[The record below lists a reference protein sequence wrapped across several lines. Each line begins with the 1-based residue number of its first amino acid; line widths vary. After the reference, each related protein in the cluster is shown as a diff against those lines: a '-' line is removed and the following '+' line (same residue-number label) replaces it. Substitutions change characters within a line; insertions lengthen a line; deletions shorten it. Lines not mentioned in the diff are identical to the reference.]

1 MKLILAQPAT
11 PRFRWE
17 LEVLLTNLRQFGTFE
32 VILLFTEHDFTVPIY
47 FRKKYPECSVF
58 TFSDRRDDT
67 SYIPSVRPY
76 LWWKFLQTYP
86 EAENETYIYV
96 DSDIIFREWP
106 DFDSLGVTPKHWVAS
121 NCSGY
126 IGYDYLVSREKGPEI
141 VQSLADICGIT
152 IDQLKATP
160 GAGAQWV
167 IQNPTAAFWKRSYE
181 DSNRI
186 YRYFQ
191 PLKSDVQKW
200 TAEMWAQL
208 FGMTREGIAV
218 EISPE
223 LNFCT
228 ATDDIKRWDEVKIMH
243 NAGVTGSGDMFFKGL
258 YDTTSPLGQDFSG
271 VRKDKVTWKYVEALA
286 KVIL

>member
-1 MKLILAQPAT
+1 MKLILAQPAI

-17 LEVLLTNLRQFGTFE
+17 LEVLLTNLRQFGSHE
-32 VILLFTEHDFTVPIY
+32 VILLFTERDFTVPPY

-58 TFSDRRDDT
+58 TFTDKRDDT
-67 SYIPSVRPY
+67 TYIPSVRPY
-76 LWWKFLQTYP
+76 LWWKYLEAHP
-86 EAENETYIYV
+86 EAEQGTYIYV

-106 DFDSLGVTPKHWVAS
+106 NFDALGVGPKRWLS
-121 NCSGY
+121 SDCSGY
-126 IGYDYLVSREKGPEI
+126 IGYDYLISRQKGDEI
-141 VQSLADICGIT
+141 VQRMADICGIT
-152 IDQLKATP
+152 VEQLRATP

-181 DSNRI
+181 DSNKI
-186 YRYFQ
+186 YSYFQ
-191 PLKSDVQKW
+191 SLDSDVQKW

-208 FGMTREGIAV
+208 FGMTREGITV

-223 LNFCT
+223 LDFCT

-243 NAGVTGSGDMFFKGL
+243 NAGVTGPDRMFFKGL
-258 YDTTSPLGQDFSG
+258 YDKTSPLGQDFSY
-271 VRKDKVTWKYVEALA
+271 VRRDKVSSKYVEALA